1 MDPKRGGGVMS
12 ASTWTDADSERAR
25 QIWAEYQREHDV
37 TALVGR
43 TAGIDPVSRCV
54 WFGESAAD
62 IWRQRQAEGV
72 DTPIYCVR
80 VGFDYY
86 LRKGSHR

>member
-1 MDPKRGGGVMS
+1 MGT
-12 ASTWTDADSERAR
+12 STWTDVDTERACA
-25 QIWAEYQREHDV
+25 IWAEYQRDHDV
-37 TALVGR
+37 STLTGQ
-43 TAGIDPVSRCV
+43 TAGIDPRTGRV

-62 IWRQRQAEGV
+62 IWRQRHAEGM

-86 LRKGSHR
+86 LRKGGHR